1 MTTISSLVTTL
12 FLRRRPR
19 TTLLVVASVWLIRAC
34 WGVLPAIGAS
44 RRRIA
49 RAAAG
54 SPEFRDGA
62 FRNTLPTAVMVPGSG
77 PTLLKT
83 MLTRG
88 SVGRPNG
95 DIPLARPDLDG
106 PVGPLAVTWLG
117 HASTLVE
124 LGGARILTDPV
135 WQERVSPSQVV
146 GPARLHPM
154 PLALVE
160 LPQVDAIVISHDHY
174 DHLELAAVRTLLRT
188 QRAPFLV
195 PTGIG
200 EHLRG
205 WGVPESRIHELG
217 WNESVTI
224 GEITYTC
231 TESRH
236 FSGRSLRR
244 NTTLWASWVFASPQ
258 ERVFFGGDT
267 GYTPAFAGIGAQ
279 HGPFDLT
286 ILPIGAYG
294 AQWPSIHMDPEEAV
308 RAHGDL
314 GGQLL
319 LPIHWASFD
328 LAAHSWAEPIERLQV
343 AARSAASPVRIVAPR
358 PGQRVVVAEPL
369 PVEPWWAPL
378 S

>member
-1 MTTISSLVTTL
+1 MTSTVSTL
-12 FLRRRPR
+12 LLRRRPGP
-19 TTLLVVASVWLIRAC
+19 TLLIIASVWLIRAL
-34 WGVLPAIGAS
+34 WGVPAAIGAS

-49 RAAAG
+49 RASTG

-62 FRNTLPTAVMVPGSG
+62 FRNTLQAPVMVAGSG
-77 PTLLKT
+77 PALLRT

-88 SVGRPNG
+88 AVGRPNG
-95 DIPLARPDLDG
+95 AIPLRHPDLGLPADS
-106 PVGPLAVTWLG
+106 LAVTWLG

-124 LGGARILTDPV
+124 MAGLRILTDPV
-135 WQERVSPSQVV
+135 WEERVSPSKLV

-154 PLALVE
+154 PLALAD
-160 LPQVDAIVISHDHY
+160 LPPVDAIVISHDHY
-174 DHLELAAVRTLLRT
+174 DHLELATVRTLLRT

-205 WGVPESRIHELG
+205 WGVPESRIRELD
-217 WNESVTI
+217 WNESTTVGDVTF
-224 GEITYTC
+224 TC

-244 NTTLWASWVFASPQ
+244 NTTLWCSWVFASPD

-294 AQWPSIHMDPEEAV
+294 DQWPTIHLNPEEAV
-308 RAHGDL
+308 HAHNDL
-314 GGQLL
+314 GGTLL

-328 LAAHSWAEPIERLQV
+328 LAAHAWAEPIERLQV
-343 AARSAASPVRIVAPR
+343 AARAAATPVRIAAPR
-358 PGQRVVVAEPL
+358 PGERVVVGDPQ

-378 S
+378 G